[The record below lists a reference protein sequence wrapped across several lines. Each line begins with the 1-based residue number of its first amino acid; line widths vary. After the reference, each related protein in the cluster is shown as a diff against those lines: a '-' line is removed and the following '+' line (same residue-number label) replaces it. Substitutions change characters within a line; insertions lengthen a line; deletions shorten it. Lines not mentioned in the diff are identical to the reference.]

1 MKICLHIVPF
11 SKKEYFL
18 GFLVGHGI
26 YLIGL
31 SACDGRGN
39 CGIANLT
46 IHAVPGIAL
55 CKLETEPYVEYE
67 MVFKLNVFKF
77 TSFINFSFLNI
88 HLF

>member
-1 MKICLHIVPF
+1 MFAYSSLLNIYKYI
-11 SKKEYFL
+11 L

-55 CKLETEPYVEYE
+55 CKLEAEPYVEYE
-67 MVFKLNVFKF
+67 MVFKLNVF
-77 TSFINFSFLNI
+77 
-88 HLF
+88 

>member
-1 MKICLHIVPF
+1 MFACVSLLI
-11 SKKEYFL
+11 KEYLL

-55 CKLETEPYVEYE
+55 CNLEVEPYVEYE
-67 MVFKLNVFKF
+67 MVFKLNMILFA
-77 TSFINFSFLNI
+77 SFLNFNFINI